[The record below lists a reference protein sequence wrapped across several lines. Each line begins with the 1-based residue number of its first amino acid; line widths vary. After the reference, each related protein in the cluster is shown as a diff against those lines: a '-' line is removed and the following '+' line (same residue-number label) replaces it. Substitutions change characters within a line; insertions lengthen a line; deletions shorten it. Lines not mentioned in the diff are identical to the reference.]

1 MAVQP
6 PLLALQNATLTF
18 GGRPT
23 FQEVSVAVARGE
35 RICLVGRN
43 GSGKSTLLK
52 CLAGM
57 IELDAG
63 DRFIQPGAHVA
74 YMPQEPTFD
83 PAMTIGE
90 HVALGLPGHEQDG
103 ATRYKVE
110 AILAEVGLDP
120 DRKLVALS
128 GGEGR
133 RVTLARVFVAEPD
146 VVLLDEP
153 TNHLD
158 IPAIEW
164 LEARLAD
171 YRGAI
176 LMISHDRAFLNRL
189 SRRVIWLDRGR
200 LLSLDQGFLGF
211 DDWAER
217 VLAAEAAEEQRLDK
231 KLIAETLWMR
241 QGISA
246 RRTRN
251 MGRVRAL
258 QDLRKDKAERV
269 GIRQAKLGAAA
280 STETGGQLVV
290 EVKHISKSF
299 AQTLPDGTN
308 ATRVIAQDFSTKI
321 VRGER
326 IGIIGANG
334 AGKSTLLKI
343 LTGEIEPDAGKVRF
357 GVNLVPAYFDQ
368 LRSRLDEEASVRD
381 NLTEGRG
388 DSVFVR
394 GVPRHVNSYMRDFLF
409 EDRQALTPAK
419 ALSGGERN
427 RLLIAK
433 VLAQTSNL
441 LVLDEPTNDLDM
453 DTLELLEEVLADYEG
468 TLFLVSH
475 DRDFLD
481 RLVTSVIAVE
491 GDGEIAEYV
500 GGYTDYL
507 RQRPAKAEPATKAAK
522 STPTLARTEKP
533 KAARLGFKEQH
544 DLQRLPALIEALGQE
559 QASLQQRLADPKL
572 YARDRTAFD
581 KATARLDVLHIELA
595 EAEDRWLELEMKKAE
610 LG

>member
-74 YMPQEPTFD
+74 YMPQEPDFD

-103 ATRYKVE
+103 AVRYKVE

-133 RVTLARVFVAEPD
+133 RVSLARVFVAEPD

-189 SRRVIWLDRGR
+189 SRRVLWLDRGR
-200 LLSLDQGFLGF
+200 LRSLDKGFTGF
-211 DDWAER
+211 DDWAEG
-217 VLAAEAAEEQRLDK
+217 VLAAEAAEQERLDK
-231 KLIAETLWMR
+231 KLIVETVWLR

-258 QDLRKDKAERV
+258 MALRQERAQRI
-269 GIRQAKLGAAA
+269 GIGTVKLGSAG
-280 STETGGQLVV
+280 TQTGGQLVV
-290 EVKHISKSF
+290 EFQHIAKTF
-299 AQTLPDGTN
+299 P
-308 ATRVIAQDFSTKI
+308 ATEAAEEKVIAKDFSTR
-321 VRGER
+321 VLRGDR
-326 IGIIGANG
+326 IGIIGPNG
-334 AGKSTLLKI
+334 AGKSTLLKL
-343 LTGEIEPDAGKVRF
+343 LTGEMEPDSGQIRR
-357 GVNLVPAYFDQ
+357 GTNLIPAYFDQ
-368 LRSRLDEEASVRD
+368 RRLGLDGTASVRE
-381 NLTEGRG
+381 NLVGKDG
-388 DSVFVR
+388 DTIFVQ
-394 GVPRHVNSYMRDFLF
+394 GKPRHVMSYLRDFLF
-409 EDRQALTPAK
+409 DDRQAVQPVDS
-419 ALSGGERN
+419 LSGGERN
-427 RLLIAK
+427 RLLLAK
-433 VLAQTSNL
+433 VLAQPSNV

-453 DTLELLEEVLADYEG
+453 DTLDLLEEVLADYEG

-491 GDGEIAEYV
+491 GNGRVDEYV

-507 RQRPAKAEPATKAAK
+507 RQRRPPEAVKAKPPEKAAA
-522 STPTLARTEKP
+522 PARAEKP
-533 KAARLGFKEQH
+533 KAAKLGFREQH
-544 DLQRLPALIEALGQE
+544 DLARLPGVIDALTAEKQKLE
-559 QASLQQRLADPKL
+559 KLLADGSL
-572 YARDRTAFD
+572 YARDPAKFA
-581 KATARLDVLHIELA
+581 ATTERLDALASELA
-595 EAEDRWLELEMKKAE
+595 AAEDRWLELEMKRSE
-610 LG
+610 LE

>member
-57 IELDAG
+57 IELDKG

-74 YMPQEPTFD
+74 YMPQEPSFD
-83 PAMTIGE
+83 PGMTIAE

-133 RVTLARVFVAEPD
+133 RVSLARVFVAEPD

-164 LEARLAD
+164 LEGRLAD

-269 GIRQAKLGAAA
+269 GIRQAKLGSAA

-299 AQTLPDGTN
+299 TQTLPDGGT
-308 ATRVIAQDFSTKI
+308 ATRVIATDFSTKI

-368 LRSRLDEEASVRD
+368 HRSRLDEEASVRD

-468 TLFLVSH
+468 TLYLVSH

-507 RQRPAKAEPATKAAK
+507 RQRPAKADPVKAAK
-522 STPTLARTEKP
+522 APAAPVRAEKP
-533 KAARLGFKEQH
+533 KTARLGFKEQH
-544 DLQRLPALIEALGQE
+544 DLQRLPGVIEALTKE
-559 QASLQQRLADPKL
+559 QARLQQTLADPKL
-572 YARDRTAFD
+572 YVSDRAAFD
-581 KATARLDVLHIELA
+581 KASARLDALHAELA